1 MNAKEASK
9 RIFSISNKN
18 QHKIISILGLKLKFK
33 KQNIKKDDIKIKF
46 DKLNKE
52 LKTTKNEIKLLRAII
67 EKSIDITKVPPAKG
81 NLRKVQLIKTKVL
94 DLVDVILKKHNIQ
107 YWLDF
112 GTLIGAVRHQGFVPW
127 DNDIDVSI
135 LRDDYLKLPQIFD
148 KELSYFNNPDLHFAY
163 GSPKGSELIR
173 FYYKNFCVDFF
184 PYEFINKRLNSQDEK
199 EEFIK
204 KWAKV
209 REKMLKKFPLDNF
222 KNGTMTHLDIIE
234 DVAKIKNEIFKNN
247 YCINKDSKQLIRMV
261 ETMFLQKNCGVI
273 EYDDI
278 FPLQNLQFENLL
290 LPAPNNPIESL
301 HAHNMYGKKG
311 SIMTFPKIPDSG
323 FKHTQA
329 TYEDSKDDFDEIY
342 NRLSEIVKDYKTNN
356 QNQVL
361 NFERERVKNALI
373 SLKLCA

>member
-9 RIFSISNKN
+9 QIFSISNRN

-33 KQNIKKDDIKIKF
+33 KQNIKKDDTKIKF
-46 DKLNKE
+46 DKLSKE
-52 LKTTKNEIKLLRAII
+52 LKTTKNEIKLLRTIM

-94 DLVDVILKKHNIQ
+94 ELVDIILKKHNIQ

-112 GTLIGAVRHQGFVPW
+112 GTLIGAVRHKGFVPW

-135 LRDDYLKLPQIFD
+135 LRDDYLKLPQIFNEEFD
-148 KELSYFNNPDLHFAY
+148 NPDLHFTY

-184 PYEFINKRLNSQDEK
+184 PYEFVNKRLNSQDEK
-199 EEFIK
+199 EEFVN
-204 KWAKV
+204 KWSNL
-209 REKMLKKFPLDNF
+209 REKMLEKFPLENF
-222 KNGTMTHLDIIE
+222 KSGTMTHFDIIE
-234 DVAKIKNEIFKNN
+234 DVAKIKNEIFKDN

-261 ETMFLQKNCGVI
+261 ETMFLARKCGVI

-278 FPLQNLQFENLL
+278 FPLQNMQFENLS

-311 SIMTFPKIPDSG
+311 SIMTFPKITDSG
-323 FKHTQA
+323 FKHTQI
-329 TYEDSKDDFDEIY
+329 TYEDSTENFDEILEE
-342 NRLSEIVKDYKTNN
+342 LSEIVERYKNNN
-356 QNQVL
+356 QNEEID
-361 NFERERVKNALI
+361 FKKE
-373 SLKLCA
+373 LKVR

>member
-1 MNAKEASK
+1 MNKK
-9 RIFSISNKN
+9 NKIKN
-18 QHKIISILGLKLKFK
+18 FFNIYSEKKHKTISIFGLKFK
-33 KQNIKKDDIKIKF
+33 FKETEIENKQNDMNIKIG
-46 DKLNKE
+46 KLNQE
-52 LKTTKNEIKLLRAII
+52 LKTTKNEIKLLRTII

-94 DLVDVILKKHNIQ
+94 ELVDIILKKHNIQ

-112 GTLIGAVRHQGFVPW
+112 GTLIGAVRHKGFVPW

-135 LRDDYLKLPQIFD
+135 LRDDYLKLPQIFNEEFD
-148 KELSYFNNPDLHFAY
+148 NPDLHFTY

-184 PYEFINKRLNSQDEK
+184 PYEFINKRLNSKDEK
-199 EEFIK
+199 EEFVN
-204 KWAKV
+204 KWSNL
-209 REKMLKKFPLDNF
+209 REKMLEKFPLDNF
-222 KNGTMTHLDIIE
+222 RNGTMTHFDIIE
-234 DVAKIKNEIFKNN
+234 DTAKIKSEIFKDN

-261 ETMFLQKNCGVI
+261 ETMFLAKKCGVI

-278 FPLQNLQFENLL
+278 FPLQNVQFENLL

-311 SIMTFPKIPDSG
+311 SIMTFPKITDSG
-323 FKHTQA
+323 FKHTQI

-356 QNQVL
+356 QNQVF
-361 NFERERVKNALI
+361 NFERERERE
-373 SLKLCA
+373 S